1 MSLARKHWNPLSTN
15 SYRGYYPTIP
25 GVTDFKE
32 GIEFGQEL
40 PPDDPDILSDNYMY
54 ESNAWPPET
63 LPGAVEFKRF
73 VLSYYQ
79 LMNKLGLEIIHLV
92 AIGLGEEED
101 HYDKLFLNKPL
112 STLRLLHYPI
122 RQEPVPEAARKDD
135 LVLTC
140 QEHADTGFVT
150 LLSTFYNE
158 GLQIFQQD
166 GVWKDVDVC
175 PHCLVM
181 NVGDALVKITGRFK
195 ATRHRVVDYGKERYS
210 VPFFMEPGYHADIG
224 QFAKEVG
231 QRDSHTEEHEPTQYG
246 PWLAARLK
254 AKTFFEFPKENL

>member
-1 MSLARKHWNPLSTN
+1 MGIDHSNPYIHSTTVLCDNFLTHNVTVYHFYVHLTDQLLQYTKWFFSLSEEIRMSLARKHWNPLSTN
-15 SYRGYYPTIP
+15 SYRGYYPIIP

-54 ESNAWPPET
+54 ESNAWPPEK
-63 LPGAVEFKRF
+63 LPGAAEFKRF

-79 LMNKLGLEIIHLV
+79 LMNRVGLEIIHLL
-92 AIGLGEEED
+92 AIGLGKEEG

-112 STLRLLHYPI
+112 STLRFIHYPI
-122 RQEPVPEAARKDD
+122 REGPVPEAARKDN

-158 GLQIFQQD
+158 GLQILQRD
-166 GVWKDVDVC
+166 GV
-175 PHCLVM
+175 
-181 NVGDALVKITGRFK
+181 
-195 ATRHRVVDYGKERYS
+195 
-210 VPFFMEPGYHADIG
+210 
-224 QFAKEVG
+224 
-231 QRDSHTEEHEPTQYG
+231 
-246 PWLAARLK
+246 
-254 AKTFFEFPKENL
+254 